1 MPVVSSMFSLTLRLR
16 PTINVLMERFVSSLK
31 LHGTK
36 RPLSMK
42 SDVIRKRSRHESEKR
57 SSGSGSGSAG
67 VLGGGSTPVNALNS
81 RRTSPTPPPPS
92 ASPTSP
98 SETFTTPAIGPN
110 SLDGIAFPFS
120 ADFNFSYTR
129 DEYNTTGANDAASN
143 GTANLLGEMFGSGGF
158 STSYSNMLAY
168 GPEPNQPPASAFS
181 TTSTLS
187 NSLTKTSHFNHYR
200 SNSNATASSQAT
212 FQFSPPLRPFEEDV
226 SDHYHSEESSI
237 RKKRR
242 LTAESS
248 FSGSSLAHTTGGRT
262 SANSSPTSGLGA
274 INDLGS
280 LNLGSQISPQS
291 PPYFSLDFIQ
301 YQQNQSGAPPQQR
314 QQRSSSSSSQD
325 GNGNVV
331 PGVTHDYYGFP
342 LHPPMAPLHP
352 PSLVSPYASGTHDIS
367 QMMPLYLDE
376 SGGEA
381 ANAATPTGSGEFHH
395 ALQRRASQHQQT
407 HHYQYHVMPKE
418 EEMYVHTDMFADTNG
433 GQQQGAADA
442 GGSMHSHIHYQ
453 QGSM

>member
-1 MPVVSSMFSLTLRLR
+1 V
-16 PTINVLMERFVSSLK
+16 
-31 LHGTK
+31 GTN
-36 RPLSMK
+36 
-42 SDVIRKRSRHESEKR
+42 SD
-57 SSGSGSGSAG
+57 
-67 VLGGGSTPVNALNS
+67 
-81 RRTSPTPPPPS
+81 
-92 ASPTSP
+92 
-98 SETFTTPAIGPN
+98 
-110 SLDGIAFPFS
+110 
-120 ADFNFSYTR
+120 
-129 DEYNTTGANDAASN
+129 ASN
-143 GTANLLGEMFGSGGF
+143 SNANLLGDMFGSGGF
-158 STSYSNMLAY
+158 GTTYSTMVTY
-168 GPEPNQPPASAFS
+168 GPEPNPTPASAFS
-181 TTSTLS
+181 ATSTLS
-187 NSLTKTSHFNHYR
+187 NSLAKTNHFNHYR
-200 SNSNATASSQAT
+200 SNSTATANSQAT

-262 SANSSPTSGLGA
+262 SANSSPTGGLGA

-280 LNLGSQISPQS
+280 LSLGSQISPQS

-301 YQQNQSGAPPQQR
+301 YQNQSGAQPQQQS
-314 QQRSSSSSSQD
+314 QQQPSSSSSSSQD
-325 GNGNVV
+325 GNGNVI

-352 PSLVSPYASGTHDIS
+352 PSLVSPYANGAHDIS
-367 QMMPLYLDE
+367 QMVPLYLDE
-376 SGGEA
+376 SGSET

-418 EEMYVHTDMFADTNG
+418 EEMYVHTDMFADNSG
-433 GQQQGAADA
+433 GQQQGATTDA
-442 GGSMHSHIHYQ
+442 GASMHGHVHFQ

>member
-1 MPVVSSMFSLTLRLR
+1 
-16 PTINVLMERFVSSLK
+16 
-31 LHGTK
+31 
-36 RPLSMK
+36 MK

-57 SSGSGSGSAG
+57 SSGSGAGSAGG

-110 SLDGIAFPFS
+110 SLDGIPFPFS

-129 DEYNTTGANDAASN
+129 DEYNPAGTNHEASSSS
-143 GTANLLGEMFGSGGF
+143 ASLLGEVFGSGGF
-158 STSYSNMLAY
+158 GTYSNMLAY
-168 GPEPNQPPASAFS
+168 GPEPNAAPSSAFS

-187 NSLTKTSHFNHYR
+187 NSLAKSTHFNHYR
-200 SNSNATASSQAT
+200 SNSNATVSSQAT

-262 SANSSPTSGLGA
+262 SANSSPTGGLGA
-274 INDLGS
+274 ISDLGS
-280 LNLGSQISPQS
+280 LSIGSQISPQS

-301 YQQNQSGAPPQQR
+301 YQNQSGGQQ
-314 QQRSSSSSSQD
+314 QQQQQQQQHSSSSPSQD
-325 GNGNVV
+325 GNGNVI

-352 PSLVSPYASGTHDIS
+352 PSLVSPYANGTHDIS

-381 ANAATPTGSGEFHH
+381 ANAATPTGSGELHH
-395 ALQRRASQHQQT
+395 ALQQRRASQHQQT

-418 EEMYVHTDMFADTNG
+418 EEMYVHTDMFGDSNG
-433 GQQQGAADA
+433 GQQQSAADA

>member
-1 MPVVSSMFSLTLRLR
+1 MLNPIV
-16 PTINVLMERFVSSLK
+16 ISLK

-57 SSGSGSGSAG
+57 SSGSGAGSAG

-110 SLDGIAFPFS
+110 SLDGIPFPFS

-129 DEYNTTGANDAASN
+129 DDYNAAGSN
-143 GTANLLGEMFGSGGF
+143 NEASSSSTNLLGDMFGSGGF
-158 STSYSNMLAY
+158 GTYSSMLAY
-168 GPEPNQPPASAFS
+168 GPEPNPAPSSAFS
-181 TTSTLS
+181 ATSTLS
-187 NSLTKTSHFNHYR
+187 NSLAKSNHFNHYR
-200 SNSNATASSQAT
+200 SNSNATVSSQAT

-262 SANSSPTSGLGA
+262 SANSSPTGGLGA
-274 INDLGS
+274 ISDLGS
-280 LNLGSQISPQS
+280 LSLGSQISPQS

-301 YQQNQSGAPPQQR
+301 YQNQSGAQQ
-314 QQRSSSSSSQD
+314 QQQQQQQQHSSSSSSSQD

-352 PSLVSPYASGTHDIS
+352 PSLVSPYANGTHDIS

-395 ALQRRASQHQQT
+395 SQQQQRRASQHQQT

-418 EEMYVHTDMFADTNG
+418 EEMYVHTDMFADSNG
-433 GQQQGAADA
+433 GQQQSAADA
-442 GGSMHSHIHYQ
+442 GGSMHTHIHYQ